1 MIPHWPDEAKTAFIN
16 QQFHAQH
23 TYYQEHFSA
32 AQWLIIQYDGQP
44 ASQLYVN
51 RSPDAIHI
59 IDITLLPEFRGL
71 GLGGHILRDLLAEAA
86 GAGQA
91 VRIHVERQNRALHLY
106 QRLGFHILN
115 DSHPI
120 YLHMEWIPTS

>member
-1 MIPHWPDEAKTAFIN
+1 MAMIPHWPDEAKTAFIN

-44 ASQLYVN
+44 AGRLYVN

-91 VRIHVERQNRALHLY
+91 VLFRARGAPEPGAAPL
-106 QRLGFHILN
+106 
-115 DSHPI
+115 
-120 YLHMEWIPTS
+120 PTRAFTS